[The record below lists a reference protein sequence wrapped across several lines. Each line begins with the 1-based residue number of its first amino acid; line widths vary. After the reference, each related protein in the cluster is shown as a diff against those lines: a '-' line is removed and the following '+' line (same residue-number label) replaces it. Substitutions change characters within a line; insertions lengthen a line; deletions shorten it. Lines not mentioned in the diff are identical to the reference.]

1 MNSIEKIAITNY
13 NYGNSNLYAKLLK
26 FAKFKSDDQYFGE
39 SSRFIINLEDSTK
52 YKSSLLN
59 LANFK
64 SFA

>member
-39 SSRFIINLEDSTK
+39 SSRFIIK
-52 YKSSLLN
+52 ISLI
-59 LANFK
+59 K
-64 SFA
+64 